1 MKQILFK
8 VVFNGNGV
16 VNFDDSKSQKYTLS
30 KYKINTKLNNNTKLA
45 KKIFFETKDEN
56 GNPIM
61 DYKIKVSADCLRH
74 GIFENEVD
82 VVNPSIMQMDNVF
95 AQYLLSPVGL
105 SRGYMFTYR
114 DKSAVKR
121 KSPLTITDAIQIDGS
136 KSNIEVG
143 SKCDVDYDTGKRS
156 DTSFF
161 YTEKIGDT
169 TYESKGVIDLKQLM
183 FVSADAKFDR
193 LAIKPDWVNTGL
205 THDVLKS
212 YFGESAKEEYGWFT
226 SMNKYF
232 GPAMAENGILLNDE
246 IVDALVKFI
255 LKGILGVNI
264 RRNNAW
270 FKTASLQI
278 KVVNDPLK
286 DTFDD
291 KEDGWIKIADENA
304 VDSLNIIP
312 DKMYDK
318 ATDEEVALI
327 KEIEAKYK
335 ALQKEMKKDASKN
348 TSDEKETKKV
358 SAKKKSETAE

>member
-16 VNFDDSKSQKYTLS
+16 VNFDDSKNQKYALG
-30 KYKINTKLNNNTKLA
+30 KYKIATGLNDNTKLA
-45 KKIFFETKDEN
+45 KKIFFETDKKDEN

-105 SRGYMFTYR
+105 SRGYMFTYK
-114 DKSAVKR
+114 DSSAVKR
-121 KSPLTITDAIQIDGS
+121 KSPLTITDAIQTDGN

-143 SKCDVDYDTGKRS
+143 STTGERS
-156 DTSFF
+156 ETSFF

-193 LAIKPDWVNTGL
+193 LAINPDWVNIGL

-212 YFGESAKEEYGWFT
+212 YFGENAKEEYGWFT
-226 SMNKYF
+226 STNKYF

-270 FKTASLQI
+270 FKAASLQI
-278 KVVNDPLK
+278 KVVNNPLI
-286 DTFDD
+286 DTFD
-291 KEDGWIKIADENA
+291 KEDGWIKIADEKA
-304 VDSLNIIP
+304 VDSLNITP

-327 KEIEAKYK
+327 KEIEGKYE
-335 ALQKEMKKDASKN
+335 ALKKDS
-348 TSDEKETKKV
+348 SDKKKAKKA

>member
-16 VNFDDSKSQKYTLS
+16 VNFDDSKNQKYTLS
-30 KYKINTKLNNNTKLA
+30 KYKIAPKLDDNTKLA

-82 VVNPSIMQMDNVF
+82 VVDKSIMQMDNVF
-95 AQYLLSPVGL
+95 ARYLLSPVGL
-105 SRGYMFTYR
+105 SRGYMFPHKDSLLTI
-114 DKSAVKR
+114 KR
-121 KSPLTITDAIQIDGS
+121 KSPLTITDAIQIDGN

-143 SKCDVDYDTGKRS
+143 SKCEVDSTTGKRS
-156 DTSFF
+156 STSFF

-193 LAIKPDWVNTGL
+193 LAINPDWVNIGL

-212 YFGESAKEEYGWFT
+212 YFGENAKEEYGWFT

-255 LKGILGVNI
+255 LKGILGINI

-278 KVVNDPLK
+278 KVVNDPLN
-286 DTFDD
+286 DRFN
-291 KEDGWIKIADENA
+291 KEDGWINITDENA
-304 VDSLNIIP
+304 IDSLSITP

-318 ATDEEVALI
+318 VPDEELASL
-327 KEIEAKYK
+327 KANYEA
-335 ALQKEMKKDASKN
+335 MKKKLREA
-348 TSDEKETKKV
+348 KKV
-358 SAKKKSETAE
+358 SAKKRSETTE

>member
-30 KYKINTKLNNNTKLA
+30 KYKIATKLDDNIKLA

-82 VVNPSIMQMDNVF
+82 VVDKSIMQMDNVF

-105 SRGYMFTYR
+105 SRGYMFPYK
-114 DKSAVKR
+114 DSLAIKR
-121 KSPLTITDAIQIDGS
+121 KSPLTITDAIQINGDGN

-143 SKCDVDYDTGKRS
+143 SKCEVDSTKGKRS
-156 DTSFF
+156 STSFF

-183 FVSADAKFDR
+183 FVSADARFDR
-193 LAIKPDWVNTGL
+193 LAIEPDWVSTGL
-205 THDVLKS
+205 THKVLKS
-212 YFGESAKEEYGWFT
+212 YFGENAKEEYGWFT

-232 GPAMAENGILLNDE
+232 GSAMAENGILLNDE

-255 LKGILGVNI
+255 LKGILGINI

-278 KVVNDPLK
+278 KVVNDPLS
-286 DTFDD
+286 DRFN
-291 KEDGWIKIADENA
+291 KEEGWINITDENA
-304 VDSLNIIP
+304 IDSLSITT

-318 ATDEEVALI
+318 VPDEELASLKANDEALK
-327 KEIEAKYK
+327 KELRKAKK
-335 ALQKEMKKDASKN
+335 A
-348 TSDEKETKKV
+348 
-358 SAKKKSETAE
+358 SAKKRSETTE

>member
-1 MKQILFK
+1 
-8 VVFNGNGV
+8 
-16 VNFDDSKSQKYTLS
+16 
-30 KYKINTKLNNNTKLA
+30 
-45 KKIFFETKDEN
+45 
-56 GNPIM
+56 M

-95 AQYLLSPVGL
+95 ARYLLSPVGL
-105 SRGYMFTYR
+105 SRGYMFTYK

-121 KSPLTITDAIQIDGS
+121 KSPLTITDAIQIDGDGN

-143 SKCDVDYDTGKRS
+143 SKCDVDYNTGKRS
-156 DTSFF
+156 TTSFF

-193 LAIKPDWVNTGL
+193 LAIKPDWVNIGL

-212 YFGESAKEEYGWFT
+212 YFGENAKEEYGWFT

-246 IVDALVKFI
+246 IVGALVKFI
-255 LKGILGVNI
+255 LKGILGINI

-270 FKTASLQI
+270 FKTESLQI
-278 KVVNDPLK
+278 KVVNDPIS
-286 DTFDD
+286 DTFDN
-291 KEDGWIKIADENA
+291 KNGWIKITDENA
-304 VDSLNIIP
+304 IDSLSITP

-348 TSDEKETKKV
+348 TSDEKKTKKV